1 MARAARVG
9 TLTFASF
16 PALLR
21 VLAYALIACRRNGFL
36 RLCKFSRS

>member
-1 MARAARVG
+1 MAPAARVG

-21 VLAYALIACRRNGFL
+21 VLAHALIACRRNGFL